1 MRAGE
6 TAKDMPANP
15 AGMSDLRQQ
24 RTVLAGPTRK

>member
-6 TAKDMPANP
+6 AVKDMPANS

-24 RTVLAGPTRK
+24 RTVLAAQ